1 MKAYWCKSSTYIDFN
16 KKNDK
21 KDIKFEVVDQVRTSI
36 YKISMAKGYYPN
48 WSEEVLVIKKDKSV
62 VPWTYVISDLN
73 GEKVV
78 RTFQEKK
85 RRKKQIKK
93 SWELKKY

>member
-1 MKAYWCKSSTYIDFN
+1 
-16 KKNDK
+16 
-21 KDIKFEVVDQVRTSI
+21 
-36 YKISMAKGYYPN
+36 MAKGYYPN

-93 SWELKKY
+93 S